1 MPLYTLYL
9 LPFPRWPLGPFIC
22 DLWLAFDYLNSNA
35 SVLNLLVISFDRYF
49 SVTRPLTYRVRRT
62 TRRACLMISM
72 TWFISLILWPPW
84 IFAWPYI
91 EGKRSV
97 PADDCYIQFLET
109 NPYIT
114 FGTAIAAFYIPVT
127 VMCILYWRIWRE
139 TEKRYKDLTTLFLV
153 SAVGGRVRTAP
164 GHHGGMVTV
173 DEDETFA
180 DRFKSFLTWPVSIFG
195 SKKSESTNEETE
207 TEEGR
212 LDETTLRRNRRNHHR
227 DDPTSTTEDEDDTTS
242 DATCG
247 TTSGTGTGKR
257 SALASDSI
265 YTILITLGDGP
276 VKTTGGTKSQSL
288 LTPPTTTASSTT
300 LTPVAEMGYSIDGQ
314 NNCPETHTIRQFFE
328 SAISIAAHDEI
339 GEDNQTTSSPSRQ
352 QQQHH
357 PSSSTSSST
366 IIKRPTSVQKSDDQ
380 KVTKVPETRVQRVES
395 PGSGLR
401 MHSGRSASNSG
412 PSSTKAHISSVS
424 QPKSEKK
431 AAKTLSAIL
440 LTFIITWTPYNVL
453 VLIKTLSPSDSE
465 VISDS
470 LWYFSYYLCYINS
483 TINPLCYALCNVNF
497 RNTYLRILKCQWTL
511 NPTRQRVKEAQFDLP
526 PAQSRKEKK
535 KRNKKR
541 NKILESRKL
550 QQQEQQQSM
559 QQESHRSTSIAG
571 TSVKS
576 PGHNQ
581 QQQQQQS
588 AFIPGI
594 QSSTRQSGSR
604 DQKSVTK
611 QQLTATSTSG
621 GKVTTS
627 VPIVSPTVQHQM
639 QKQQH
644 VSSTKAKKSF
654 VT

>member
-1 MPLYTLYL
+1 
-9 LPFPRWPLGPFIC
+9 
-22 DLWLAFDYLNSNA
+22 
-35 SVLNLLVISFDRYF
+35 
-49 SVTRPLTYRVRRT
+49 
-62 TRRACLMISM
+62 M

-84 IFAWPYI
+84 IFSWPYI

-195 SKKSESTNEETE
+195 TKKSESTNEEA
-207 TEEGR
+207 EGER
-212 LDETTLRRNRRNHHR
+212 LEETTPRIRRNHR

-247 TTSGTGTGKR
+247 TSSGTGTGKR

-276 VKTTGGTKSQSL
+276 VKPSGGSKSQSL
-288 LTPPTTTASSTT
+288 LTPTTTASSTT

-314 NNCPETHTIRQFFE
+314 NNCTETHTIRQFFE

-339 GEDNQTTSSPSRQ
+339 GEDNQTTSPSSRQ
-352 QQQHH
+352 HPH
-357 PSSSTSSST
+357 PSSSTSTSST
-366 IIKRPTSVQKSDDQ
+366 IIKRPTTVQKADDQ
-380 KVTKVPETRVQRVES
+380 KFRKVSETRVQRVES

-511 NPTRQRVKEAQFDLP
+511 NPTRQRVKDAQFDLP

-541 NKILESRKL
+541 NKILASRKL
-550 QQQEQQQSM
+550 MQQQSM
-559 QQESHRSTSIAG
+559 QQSHRNTAIAETSQ
-571 TSVKS
+571 VKS

-581 QQQQQQS
+581 EQQHQPSIPTSQS
-588 AFIPGI
+588 G
-594 QSSTRQSGSR
+594 TRQSGSS
-604 DQKSVTK
+604 DPKLVTK

-627 VPIVSPTVQHQM
+627 IPATVQHQQ
-639 QKQQH
+639 QKH
-644 VSSTKAKKSF
+644 VTSTKAKKSF